1 MALVA
6 VLALVAAG
14 IAAVLV
20 LMPTGVR
27 FDPAKGDQRDYRVGV
42 VAHVREGDDAAN
54 ASNSQSLV
62 MQSVM
67 RYRVDAAGPT
77 LKMHVQPR
85 FIDVEDGDGFSMF
98 SSANRDKL
106 RGTPV
111 VDLMSDGFD
120 LIMDRKSGDTRL
132 NAINQNAWNEFTE
145 RLGNTQ
151 TDQFKQQMAAPSLT
165 RELTAREGAQ
175 ITVDSFQGMP
185 ALTLTV
191 DTVSD
196 DSVTVTLERAAD
208 ADSAYTAIG
217 GSDNNARMRV
227 TAVHG
232 RMRVDRDGGWID
244 ALTLISDQDVK
255 TDGRTGHMHTIMTMH
270 AVDDPALGSLAN
282 GLDQLRATAQMSQ
295 RSNELELPL
304 AHRPSEA
311 DRGRGFNP
319 AKTPYA
325 SADASF
331 SIDEADNALVL
342 TLAHDI
348 GIDENL
354 GMSTLKSLT
363 LRDADGKT
371 LDIPLVLQSIGPDYA
386 QGTMNTTVRLLPMG
400 WQDAGLDRITEV
412 EAQLDYAAPAE
423 PDHVELPLAD
433 TPTELHDGAAQARAI
448 PTDDGWQLIL
458 SGTEQAFYIFDS
470 SAVFAP
476 ELSARISQKAHDGL
490 TPADRTLLARVDT
503 PDAWVQQI
511 QVEGSG
517 HAFGLKSYKNM
528 PQPSRHDV
536 VFTSRQQRYS
546 NRELPPPETRE
557 LYIDEL
563 PDAPSVSLDDV
574 APEGAGENQLNMRL
588 PIGVGSACA
597 LSADAPSES
606 GHALVWR
613 PDDER
618 ASGFGIGSRR
628 TGEHPDTAPW
638 QLMTDD
644 GVRIYFYGID
654 VTTTLRCPG
663 QPAWQ
668 TREVNAK
675 SDKPWLVD
683 VDAVIDGQVDGE
695 IDGQIDRGQKA
706 KRFFDSHRFL
716 DARGK
721 LVRPM
726 LKDMAPDIRLD
737 DWRVEGASHTVADY
751 LDDAGRI
758 RFWGQI
764 ARVKSVTFTGDPIEK
779 QWHTHLQGVQ

>member
-1 MALVA
+1 MALI
-6 VLALVAAG
+6 AAG
-14 IAAVLV
+14 MATMLFWGSS
-20 LMPTGVR
+20 GVA
-27 FDPAKGDQRDYRVGV
+27 FDPAKGETRDYRVGV
-42 VAHVREGDDAAN
+42 VAHVREGDDPPN
-54 ASNSQSLV
+54 AYNSQSLV

-67 RYRVDAAGPT
+67 RYRVDADGPT

-85 FIDVEDGDGFSMF
+85 FIDVEDGDGAQMF

-111 VDLMSDGFD
+111 IDLMSDGFD

-132 NAINQNAWNEFTE
+132 NAVNQNAWNEFTE
-145 RLGNTQ
+145 RLGSTQ

-165 RELTAREGAQ
+165 RELPAREGAQ
-175 ITVDSFQGMP
+175 ITVDAFQGMP

-191 DTVSD
+191 DTVTD
-196 DSVTVTLERAAD
+196 DIVTVTLERADD
-208 ADSAYTAIG
+208 ADSAYTPVG

-244 ALTLISDQDVK
+244 AMTLISDQDVQ
-255 TDGRTGHMHTIMTMH
+255 TDGQKGHMHTIMTMH

-282 GLDQLRATAQMSQ
+282 GLDQLRATAHISPQSD
-295 RSNELELPL
+295 EVELPL

-325 SADASF
+325 DADPSF

-363 LRDADGKT
+363 LRDADGQT
-371 LDIPLVLQSIGPDYA
+371 LDIPMVLESIGPDYA
-386 QGTMNTTVRLLPMG
+386 KGSMNTIVRLLPMG

-423 PDHVELPLAD
+423 PEHVEIPLAD
-433 TPTELHDGAAQARAI
+433 TPTELHDGAAQARAV
-448 PTDDGWQLIL
+448 PTDDGWRLFL
-458 SGTEQAFYIFDS
+458 SGTEQTFYIFDS
-470 SAVFAP
+470 SAVFARD
-476 ELSARISQKAHDGL
+476 LSARISQTAHDGL
-490 TPADRTLLARVDT
+490 TPSDRTLLARVDV

-511 QVEGSG
+511 LVEGRG
-517 HAFGLKSYKNM
+517 DAFGLKLYKNM
-528 PQPSRHDV
+528 PGPSTHDV
-536 VFTSRQQRYS
+536 TFTSRQQRYS

-557 LYIDEL
+557 LYIDEI
-563 PDAPSVSLDDV
+563 PDDASLSLDDV
-574 APEGAGENQLNMRL
+574 APEGADENQLNMRL
-588 PIGVGSACA
+588 PIGVGSACE
-597 LSADAPSES
+597 LSADAPAES

-628 TGEHPDTAPW
+628 AGEHPDTAPW

-644 GVRIYFYGID
+644 GVRVYFYGID

-668 TREVNAK
+668 THEVNTD

-683 VDAVIDGQVDGE
+683 LDAVIDGP
-695 IDGQIDRGQKA
+695 IDRGQQA

-716 DARGK
+716 DGSGE

-726 LKDMAPDIRLD
+726 LKDMTPDTQLD
-737 DWRVEGASHTVADY
+737 DWRVEGANHTVADY

-758 RFWGQI
+758 RFWGRI
-764 ARVKSVTFTGDPIEK
+764 ARVKSVTFSGEPIEK
-779 QWHTHLQGVQ
+779 RWHTHLEGLQ

>member
-1 MALVA
+1 MSTKKL
-6 VLALVAAG
+6 VLALVALLAL
-14 IAAVLV
+14 IAAGMATMLFWGSS
-20 LMPTGVR
+20 GVA
-27 FDPAKGDQRDYRVGV
+27 FDPAKGETRDYRVGV
-42 VAHVREGDDAAN
+42 VAHVREGDDPPN
-54 ASNSQSLV
+54 AYNSQSLV

-67 RYRVDAAGPT
+67 RYRVDADGPT

-85 FIDVEDGDGFSMF
+85 FIDVEDGDGAPMF

-111 VDLMSDGFD
+111 IDLMSDGFD

-132 NAINQNAWNEFTE
+132 NAVNQDAWNEFTE
-145 RLGNTQ
+145 RLGSTQ

-165 RELTAREGAQ
+165 RELPAREGAQ
-175 ITVDSFQGMP
+175 ITVDAFQGMP

-191 DTVSD
+191 DTVTD
-196 DSVTVTLERAAD
+196 DSVTVTLERADD
-208 ADSAYTAIG
+208 ADSAYTPIG

-244 ALTLISDQDVK
+244 AMTLISDQDVR
-255 TDGRTGHMHTIMTMH
+255 TDDRSGHMHTIMTMH

-282 GLDQLRATAQMSQ
+282 GLDQLRATAQMGQQSD
-295 RSNELELPL
+295 EMELPL

-325 SADASF
+325 DADPSF

-371 LDIPLVLQSIGPDYA
+371 LDIPMVLESIGPDYA
-386 QGTMNTTVRLLPMG
+386 QGSMNTIVRLLPMG

-423 PDHVELPLAD
+423 PEHVEIPLAD
-433 TPTELHDGAAQARAI
+433 TPTELHDGAAQARAV
-448 PTDDGWQLIL
+448 PTDDGWRLTL
-458 SGTEQAFYIFDS
+458 SGTEQTFYIFDS
-470 SAVFAP
+470 SAVFARD
-476 ELSARISQKAHDGL
+476 LSARISQKADDGL
-490 TPADRTLLARVDT
+490 TPSDRTLLARVDV

-511 QVEGSG
+511 LVEGRG
-517 HAFGLKSYKNM
+517 DAFGLKLYKNM
-528 PQPSRHDV
+528 PGPSTHDV
-536 VFTSRQQRYS
+536 TFTSRQQRYA

-557 LYIDEL
+557 LYIDEI
-563 PDAPSVSLDDV
+563 PDDASLSLDDV
-574 APEGAGENQLNMRL
+574 APEGADENQLNMRL
-588 PIGVGSACA
+588 PIGVGSACE
-597 LSADAPSES
+597 LSADAPTES

-668 TREVNAK
+668 THEVNAD

-683 VDAVIDGQVDGE
+683 LDAVIDGP
-695 IDGQIDRGQKA
+695 IDRGQQA

-716 DARGK
+716 DGRGE

-726 LKDMAPDIRLD
+726 LKDMTPDIQLD
-737 DWRVEGASHTVADY
+737 DWRVEGANHTVADY

-758 RFWGQI
+758 RFWGRI
-764 ARVKSVTFTGDPIEK
+764 ARVKSVTFSGEPIEK
-779 QWHTHLQGVQ
+779 RWHTHLEGLQ